1 MESKKE
7 TIQMNLKTRKRLTE
21 NKLKVV
27 RREGIVRDSGKVMYT
42 VIYKMDNCI
51 AHGTLVNVI
60 C

>member
-27 RREGIVRDSGKVMYT
+27 RREGTVRDSGKVMYT
-42 VIYKMDNCI
+42 LLYIKWITV
-51 AHGTLVNVI
+51 
-60 C
+60 